1 VNATMPVWGAVVLA
15 VVVALLPQI
24 AAFVLQRS
32 RLAAEA
38 ALQKERMAADAERER
53 QNRDEDRA
61 EEWHR
66 NVRWAAEQIIA
77 GTRQGRVTGVEMLD
91 VLDDAE
97 FVTDHELALIDAI
110 LLSVIESGGREDGD
124 SGYPGEDAP
133 EESPETRGGD
143 PQ

>member
-1 VNATMPVWGAVVLA
+1 MNATMPVWGAVVLA
-15 VVVALLPQI
+15 PLPQI

-97 FVTDHELALIDAI
+97 LDD
-110 LLSVIESGGREDGD
+110 EDGRVVWKVELD
-124 SGYPGEDAP
+124 QTADGDDVELHLDAATM
-133 EESPETRGGD
+133 EVVKTD
-143 PQ
+143 

>member
-1 VNATMPVWGAVVLA
+1 MNATMPVWGAVALA
-15 VVVALLPQI
+15 IVVALLPQI

-32 RLAAEA
+32 RLSAEA
-38 ALQKERMAADAERER
+38 ALQKQRMAADAERER

-77 GTRQGRVTGVEMLD
+77 GTEQGRVTGVEMLD

-110 LLSVIESGGREDGD
+110 LLSVIGSEPLDGDD
-124 SGYPGEDAP
+124 SGYAGEDP
-133 EESPETRGGD
+133 TDRERRMRGGD